1 MAAPEGYTPLAIV
14 GYTDKG
20 TYNAGTTY
28 NKYNVVLHDGSSY
41 VAIKDGVTGVTPSND
56 GVNWRT
62 FANGFPSNVVT
73 TDNFQSTLGN
83 YLANN
88 DTTTNSG
95 FALDA
100 RYGKTLQDSVDA
112 LNRKEVQLTN
122 YYGDSGLVQT
132 LTNEG
137 IKFLE
142 KDIVIP
148 AKCKYIVWA
157 HVTLE
162 TSNDNS
168 IVFYMWE
175 NAYIQNQNIRW
186 DYSKRTQYTFEA
198 FAIGENITDKQFS
211 LSLKLSDVADSA
223 KTYGAD
229 NSSFNRIV
237 AMIFPIA

>member
-1 MAAPEGYTPLAIV
+1 MDILFIFSIIKFEIV
-14 GYTDKG
+14 R
-20 TYNAGTTY
+20 
-28 NKYNVVLHDGSSY
+28 
-41 VAIKDGVTGVTPSND
+41 I
-56 GVNWRT
+56 T
-62 FANGFPSNVVT
+62 F
-73 TDNFQSTLGN
+73 
-83 YLANN
+83 
-88 DTTTNSG
+88 
-95 FALDA
+95 
-100 RYGKTLQDSVDA
+100 
-112 LNRKEVQLTN
+112 RKEVQLTN

-162 TSNDNS
+162 TSNDQS

-175 NAYIQNQNIRW
+175 GAYLQNQNIRW
-186 DYSKRTQYTFEA
+186 DYSKRTQYTFET
-198 FAIGENITDKQFS
+198 FAIGENITDEQIS
-211 LSLKLSDVADSA
+211 LSLTLSDIADSA

-229 NSSFNRIV
+229 NSSLNRIV